1 MIGVDTPETLDPRKP
16 VGCYGP
22 EASAETKRLLEGK
35 QVTLEA
41 DLSQGDRDKYGRLLR
56 YVYLVGTDTSFST
69 HLNLYLIEQGFGRE
83 YTYDKAYKYQDDFI
97 AAQRDAGKYK
107 RGLWGACS

>member
-56 YVYLVGTDTSFST
+56 YVYLPGTDTTFST
-69 HLNLYLIEQGFGRE
+69 FLNLYLIEEGFGRE
-83 YTYDKAYKYQDDFI
+83 YTYSKPYKYQDDFI
-97 AAQRDAGKYK
+97 AAQRDAEKYK
-107 RGLWGACS
+107 RGLWGACN